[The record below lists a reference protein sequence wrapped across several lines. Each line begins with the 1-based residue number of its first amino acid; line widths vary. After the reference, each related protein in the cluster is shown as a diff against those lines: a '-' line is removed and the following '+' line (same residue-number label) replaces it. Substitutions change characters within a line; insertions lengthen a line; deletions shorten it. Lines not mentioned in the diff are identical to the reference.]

1 MDQARDGLRSV
12 ATASWMR
19 TGSLHSV
26 PLISIVDDDASARV
40 ATGRLVRAI
49 GFRAFGFASGEDFLS
64 SPQLHETSCLV
75 SDVQMPRMDG
85 LELQTRL
92 RAAGSTI
99 PIIFMTA
106 FPHEAI
112 RERAFAAGAVCV
124 LAKPLDAS
132 TLSRYIEQALSKGTT
147 DH

>member
-1 MDQARDGLRSV
+1 M
-12 ATASWMR
+12 
-19 TGSLHSV
+19 
-26 PLISIVDDDASARV
+26 ISIVDDDASARV

-49 GFRAFGFASGEDFLS
+49 GFRASGFASGEDFLS

-75 SDVQMPRMDG
+75 SDVQMPRMGG

-92 RAAGSTI
+92 RAAGSQI

-112 RERAFAAGAVCV
+112 RERAFAAGAICV

-132 TLSRYIEQALSKGTT
+132 TLTRYIEQALSNTT
-147 DH
+147 GQ

>member
-1 MDQARDGLRSV
+1 
-12 ATASWMR
+12 MR
-19 TGSLHSV
+19 TRSLHSV

-75 SDVQMPRMDG
+75 SDVQMPRMGG

-92 RAAGSTI
+92 RAAGSRI

-106 FPHEAI
+106 FPHDAI

-124 LAKPLDAS
+124 LSKPLDAS
-132 TLSRYIEQALSKGTT
+132 TLSQYLEQALNSGVTE
-147 DH
+147 D

>member
-1 MDQARDGLRSV
+1 MHR
-12 ATASWMR
+12 
-19 TGSLHSV
+19 V

-49 GFRAFGFASGEDFLS
+49 GFRATGFASGEDFLS

-75 SDVQMPRMDG
+75 SDVQMPRMGG

-92 RAAGSTI
+92 RAAGSRI

-106 FPHEAI
+106 FPHEGI
-112 RERAFAAGAVCV
+112 RERAFSAGAVCV
-124 LAKPLDAS
+124 LPKPLDAA
-132 TLSRYIEQALSKGTT
+132 TLSRYIEQALSNGTGQ
-147 DH
+147 

>member
-1 MDQARDGLRSV
+1 MDQARDGLRPG
-12 ATASWMR
+12 ATANWMR
-19 TGSLHSV
+19 TRSLHSV

-75 SDVQMPRMDG
+75 SDVQMPRMGG

-92 RAAGSTI
+92 RAAGSRI

-106 FPHEAI
+106 FPHDAI

-124 LAKPLDAS
+124 LSKPLDAS
-132 TLSRYIEQALSKGTT
+132 TLSQYIEQALSKGAT
-147 DH
+147 DN

>member
-1 MDQARDGLRSV
+1 MDQAQDGLRAV
-12 ATASWMR
+12 ATANCMR
-19 TGSLHSV
+19 TRSLDSA

-49 GFRAFGFASGEDFLS
+49 GFRASGFASGEDFLS
-64 SPQLHETSCLV
+64 SPELHETSCLV
-75 SDVQMPRMDG
+75 SDVQMPRMGG

-92 RAAGSTI
+92 RAAGSQI

-112 RERAFAAGAVCV
+112 RERAFAAGAICV

-132 TLSRYIEQALSKGTT
+132 TLTRYIEQALSNTT
-147 DH
+147 GQ

>member
-1 MDQARDGLRSV
+1 M
-12 ATASWMR
+12 W
-19 TGSLHSV
+19 TGSLDNV

-49 GFRAFGFASGEDFLS
+49 GEDFLS

-75 SDVQMPRMDG
+75 SDVQMPRMGG

-92 RAAGSTI
+92 RAVGSRI
-99 PIIFMTA
+99 PVIFMTA
-106 FPHEAI
+106 FPHDGI
-112 RERAFAAGAVCV
+112 RERASAAGAVCV
-124 LAKPLDAS
+124 LSKPLDAS
-132 TLSRYIEQALSKGTT
+132 TLSRCIEQALGQRAT